1 MGTFVSDYLEK
12 VLKLRES
19 YTEYLQ
25 LVRRKLAVEQ
35 DYLQC
40 REALQSVEIVHP
52 FPVFEQELA
61 QRIATF
67 EKPLAPKEILS
78 ELRPSITSLQKID
91 VQIDVLKELYA
102 KYEHAPDRYGARAL
116 VVKLKRF
123 LDKLPTLPLA
133 RVEEVENQTIP
144 KIIAAFEHLE
154 HDFQKEQE
162 WVKKIQSDCELL
174 DLQLKKYEK
183 AVDRNGMAKVRKE
196 AKQFIERFL
205 KAPNFEDLAS
215 DEQLLAQHTK
225 KLKQVLNAFAADLK
239 ALSGFHVNRCLVWKE
254 ASLEIEKIQNEA
266 EQNPF
271 TATITLA
278 TLEEMQR
285 RKAKEKTD
293 DIENYL
299 KKFRRATLKKFKS
312 DIEQIA
318 GGFMKDLHDL
328 EVLAEKMRAYEKKVK
343 LKITIGL
350 IIGGLVGADLFVIIL
365 SKL

>member
-12 VLKLRES
+12 VLKLQES

-67 EKPLAPKEILS
+67 EKPLAPKKILS
-78 ELRPSITSLQKID
+78 ELKPSITSLQKID
-91 VQIDVLKELYA
+91 VQIDELKELYA
-102 KYEHAPDRYGARAL
+102 KYEHAPDRYGAREL

-162 WVKKIQSDCELL
+162 WVKKIQSDCVLL

-183 AVDRNGMAKVRKE
+183 AVDRNGMAKVWKE

-205 KAPNFEDLAS
+205 KAPNVEDLAS
-215 DEQLLAQHTK
+215 DEQLLAQH
-225 KLKQVLNAFAADLK
+225 
-239 ALSGFHVNRCLVWKE
+239 VWKE
-254 ASLEIEKIQNEA
+254 ASLEIEKIQDEA
-266 EQNPF
+266 KQNPF
-271 TATITLA
+271 TTATTLA

-299 KKFRRATLKKFKS
+299 KKFRRGTLKKFES
-312 DIEQIA
+312 DREQIA
-318 GGFMKDLHDL
+318 SGFMKDLHDL
-328 EVLAEKMRAYEKKVK
+328 EVLAEKMRAYEKEVDF
-343 LKITIGL
+343 KITIAL
-350 IIGGLVGADLFVIIL
+350 IIGGSVVTLFFIIL